1 MKKRKKNK
9 KTLLLFSMFWVLL
22 VLITVILSFFCYLSF
37 DLNKKL
43 EANVE
48 YLRTEAESLTQE
60 LEELEK
66 QSEALNKKISEQKK
80 ALEQTAV
87 IPPSSGE
94 SIFADSSASIDTAVV
109 GQILEEASVLGKE
122 EYYFKA
128 YDIMEGDS
136 IFQRINGKS
145 YYENGNI
152 GLSDLKYLKM
162 IHYNFSQQIQVGE
175 MIVNAEIAE
184 DVIQIFKELF
194 AIRYEIQ
201 SMRLIDD
208 YWTGDGDSS
217 DSNSIDHNNT
227 SAFCYR
233 EITGGGNLS
242 NHAYGRAI
250 DLNPQQNPYVWY
262 SNGQAQW
269 SHENAAAYID
279 RNSDDPHM
287 IKEGDSCYNIFAKYG
302 FSWGGLWN
310 GIKDYQHFEKEY

>member
-1 MKKRKKNK
+1 MKKRKKSK
-9 KTLLLFSMFWVLL
+9 KTIFLFSLFWILL
-22 VLITVILSFFCYLSF
+22 VLITAILSFFCYLSF
-37 DLNKKL
+37 NLSKKL

-48 YLRTEAESLTQE
+48 YLRIETESLTQE
-60 LEELEK
+60 LEELQK
-66 QSEALNKKISEQKK
+66 QSEALNKKIAEQKNV
-80 ALEQTAV
+80 LEQNT
-87 IPPSSGE
+87 
-94 SIFADSSASIDTAVV
+94 DIDTVAV
-109 GQILEEASVLGKE
+109 GEILEEASVLGKE
-122 EYYFKA
+122 ENYFKA
-128 YDIMEGDS
+128 YDIIEGDS
-136 IFQRINGKS
+136 VFQRINGKS

-152 GLSDLKYLKM
+152 GLADLKYLKM

-175 MIVNAEIAE
+175 MIVNAGIAE

-194 AIRYEIQ
+194 SIKYEIQ

-269 SHENAAAYID
+269 SHENASAYID
-279 RNSDDPHM
+279 RNVEDPHV
-287 IKEGDSCYNIFAKYG
+287 IKEGDVCYNIFVKYG
-302 FSWGGLWN
+302 FSWGGLWDS
-310 GIKDYQHFEKEY
+310 IKDYQHFEKEF